1 MIAAFLATTVFL
13 WVFQTKLSQDNTVRL
28 LELNISDVRD
38 DIQDASDENL
48 LKLTSQIAQDLN
60 AAGGL

>member
-38 DIQDASDENL
+38 YIQDASDENL